1 MEIENINTWFLE
13 KSDSKVDNEFE
24 SFLWKRAK
32 NISKKS
38 TKITDKNSLVYKK
51 NLIVNET
58 VKSISDEIEEY
69 MVDYLKLMEFSKD
82 HSKEISS
89 FFAKN
94 LKTV

>member
-1 MEIENINTWFLE
+1 
-13 KSDSKVDNEFE
+13 
-24 SFLWKRAK
+24 
-32 NISKKS
+32 
-38 TKITDKNSLVYKK
+38 
-51 NLIVNET
+51 
-58 VKSISDEIEEY
+58 